1 VEPWKIRQSLLLA
14 SAFLFTSGYSS
25 VGIVLL
31 IGTTVWELIR
41 GAPLWQ
47 RSSIDRSLAVLLG
60 VTFLSGLASEWPSK
74 ALEATAEF
82 AVGSY
87 VVVRAVALSSGRWKE
102 FGPRFLTA
110 WGIGGAVAGVLAI
123 ISVRIAPDGRAQLI
137 QHGPNALG
145 TTLAM
150 AAVLLAGLSL
160 NGSRRRQILCLA
172 GGSVVIIG
180 LILTWSRGA
189 WLAAILGLG
198 VLVATTPARRLGPRL
213 LALAA
218 VTAAAS
224 PFLVA
229 QWTYNTERFGESLGV
244 DNPLS
249 RLAIWRV
256 VPRIVSDYPVLGTG
270 LSTFGHAYAR
280 HVPPPPGLGPPP
292 HAHNIFL
299 NFAAETGVLG
309 LTAFLAF
316 LAVATGNLWRWHTRS
331 GPGSPA
337 RTMSAIVIAMFATL
351 MGHQLVDGTVLGSSV
366 GFGFYALIAL
376 GAVADQTQET

>member
-1 VEPWKIRQSLLLA
+1 MERWKIRQALLLGTA
-14 SAFLFTSGYSS
+14 VLFTSGSSS
-25 VGIVLL
+25 VGMVLL
-31 IGTTVWELIR
+31 IGLTIWEVTRGEPVWR
-41 GAPLWQ
+41 

-60 VTFLSGLASEWPSK
+60 VTLLSGLTSEWRGK
-74 ALEATAEF
+74 ALGAAVEF
-82 AVGSY
+82 AIGAY
-87 VVVRAVALSSGRWKE
+87 VVMRAVMLSARRDQGFAGRL
-102 FGPRFLTA
+102 LTR

-123 ISVRIAPDGRAQLI
+123 VSIWIVPGRAQLI
-137 QHGPNALG
+137 QHNPNALG

-150 AAVLLAGLSL
+150 AAVLLLGLSL
-160 NGSRRRQILCLA
+160 DGSRRRQILCLA

-218 VTAAAS
+218 VAAAAS

-229 QWTYNTERFGESLGV
+229 QWTFNRERFGESLGM

-270 LSTFGHAYAR
+270 LTTFGHAYAR

-309 LTAFLAF
+309 LAAFLAF

-337 RTMSAIVIAMFATL
+337 RTMSAIVFAMFATL

-376 GAVADQTQET
+376 GAVAEQTQET